1 MKRMIIAA
9 LSIVLFGSNA
19 YTQETRKQEALF
31 NKALVVYFSAT
42 GTTAGVAKKIAQVSG
57 GELYEIVPQTP
68 YTSDDLDWRNKQSR
82 SSLEMGNPKSRPA
95 IKGKKEHL
103 SDYDVIFI
111 GYPIWWNV
119 APTIVRT
126 FIESH
131 PLKGKTV
138 IPFATSGSSGIENSV
153 AQLKKD
159 YPEIQWR
166 DGRLLNGATEQTIR
180 EWIEKE
186 LKK

>member
-1 MKRMIIAA
+1 MKRIIFAA
-9 LSIVLFGSNA
+9 LSIILFGSNA
-19 YTQETRKQEALF
+19 YTQESRKQEALF

-42 GTTAGVAKKIAQVSG
+42 GTTAGAAKKIAQ
-57 GELYEIVPQTP
+57 
-68 YTSDDLDWRNKQSR
+68 
-82 SSLEMGNPKSRPA
+82 
-95 IKGKKEHL
+95 GKKEHI

-166 DGRLLNGATEQTIR
+166 DGRLLNGATEQTVR
-180 EWIEKE
+180 EWVEKE